1 MPIDPSIPLAAQAPK
16 TDVGQS
22 IAQMYSLADIINKH
36 KADQELRAALSDPN
50 SIDPNTGMISQ
61 NTLAQITRTNPSAGL
76 ALQKNAA
83 DLSAKQATVEKDKAQ
98 TKNYNFE
105 NGIKQMELIAQ
116 NGGALMTQYSQLLKQ
131 GVPADQAKAQMQPV
145 YQQAMQRI
153 AESGQIDKEHLAQIP
168 QEFDPDKVA
177 NGVFTALSTKDQ
189 FATMHQKQQESL
201 EQSKADE
208 SRRHNRVEEGQ
219 GSQKIGIEAQNA
231 ATNRGRLSF
240 EESQP
245 KSEVGKI
252 NTDLN
257 AGRITKDQANA
268 ALTKATGGGDP
279 ATVDEVAKHIADGSM
294 QPLTSQALRTPAG
307 MRIMARVYEL
317 NPKYDAKDYGVQAK
331 ALKDFTTGKQ
341 GNTVRSLN
349 VAMDHLDTLSQLGDA
364 LKNGNMQGF
373 NKLAQSLAAQ
383 TGSAAPTNFDAAKKI
398 VSDEVVKAI
407 IGSGG
412 GVGDRDEAAKAFDKA
427 SSPAQLAGAVET
439 AKRLMR
445 GQLHG
450 LEKQYQQSTGRKDFN
465 DRFLS
470 DSARALDQS
479 SAGAPLPGQGPAP
492 GAVQPPLPPGGVGQ
506 QSPGHVIAPA
516 AARVPPA
523 QNAQGWTLHRD
534 AKGNVAY
541 VSPDGKQFQQV
552 Q

>member
-1 MPIDPSIPLAAQAPK
+1 MPIDPSIPLAVQAPK
-16 TDVGQS
+16 NDVGQS
-22 IAQMYSLADIINKH
+22 IMQAYTLADLINKQ
-36 KADQELRAALSDPN
+36 KAEQALRAELSAPGAVDP
-50 SIDPNTGMISQ
+50 SSGQLTTDAIQKVMRISPQAGM
-61 NTLAQITRTNPSAGL
+61 
-76 ALQKNAA
+76 ALQKNAVDVA
-83 DLSAKQATVEKDKAQ
+83 EKQSTIDKNRAQ
-98 TKNYNFE
+98 TKNFDYE
-105 NGIKQMELIAQ
+105 HGVKQMDALAQ
-116 NGGALMTQYSQLLKQ
+116 AGGALMTQYSTLLKQ
-131 GVPADQAKAQMQPV
+131 GVPE
-145 YQQAMQRI
+145 QQAI
-153 AESGQIDKEHLAQIP
+153 AQIQP
-168 QEFDPDKVA
+168 LYEKALGDLKSGGLIDDAHFANVPKEFNPALVS
-177 NGVFTALSTKDQ
+177 NEVFSALNLKDQ
-189 FATMHQKQQESL
+189 FAVKHQQNQEAL
-201 EQSKADE
+201 EQSKATE
-208 SRRHNRVEEGQ
+208 TQRHNRIEEGQ
-219 GSQKIGIEAQNA
+219 GAQRIGIEGENA
-231 ATNRGRLSF
+231 ATNRGRLAF

-279 ATVDEVAKHIADGSM
+279 ATVDEVARHIADGSM
-294 QPLTSQALRTPAG
+294 QPLTAQALRTPAG

-364 LKNGNMQGF
+364 LKNGNMQAF
-373 NKLAQSLAAQ
+373 NKLSQNLAAQ

-427 SSPAQLAGAVET
+427 SSPAQLAGAINT

-450 LEKQYQQSTGRKDFN
+450 LEKQYKESTGRSDFN

-470 DSARALDQS
+470 DSAQALDRS
-479 SAGAPLPGQGPAP
+479 TAGTPLPGQGPA
-492 GAVQPPLPPGGVGQ
+492 ATNVNNPPLPAGTDF
-506 QSPGHVIAPA
+506 SHLW
-516 AARVPPA
+516 
-523 QNAQGWTLHRD
+523 N
-534 AKGNVAY
+534 
-541 VSPDGKQFQQV
+541 
-552 Q
+552 

>member
-1 MPIDPSIPLAAQAPK
+1 MAIDPSIPLSVQAPK
-16 TDVGQS
+16 TDVGQQV
-22 IAQMYSLADIINKH
+22 AQAYTLADLINKH
-36 KADQELRAALSDPN
+36 KADQELRAALANPN
-50 SIDPNTGMISQ
+50 SIDPSTGMISQ
-61 NTLAQITRTNPSAGL
+61 NTLAQITRTNPTAGM

-83 DLSAKQATVEKDKAQ
+83 DLAAKQATVAKDKAQ
-98 TKNYNFE
+98 TKNFNFE
-105 NGIKQMELIAQ
+105 NGIKQMDLIAQ
-116 NGGALMTQYSQLLKQ
+116 TGGSLMTQYQQLIQQ
-131 GVPADQAKAQMQPV
+131 GVPRDQAIAKMQPL
-145 YQQAMQRI
+145 YQEAINQVAQ
-153 AESGQIDKEHLAQIP
+153 SGMIDQEHLAHIP
-168 QEFDPDKVA
+168 PQFDPDQVA
-177 NGVFTALSTKDQ
+177 GGVFRALTTKDQ
-189 FATMHQKQQESL
+189 FAVMHQKQQEAL
-201 EQSKADE
+201 DQSKAQE
-208 SRRHNRVEEGQ
+208 TQRHNRVEEGQ
-219 GSQKIGIEAQNA
+219 GSQRIGIEAQNA
-231 ATNRGRLSF
+231 STNRARLGF

-257 AGRITKDQANA
+257 AGRITKDQANS
-268 ALTKATGGGDP
+268 ALIKATGGGDP
-279 ATVDEVAKHIADGSM
+279 ATVDEVAKHIADGTM
-294 QPLTSQALRTPAG
+294 QPLTAQALRTPAG

-364 LKNGNMQGF
+364 LKNGNMQAF
-373 NKLAQSLAAQ
+373 NKLAQGLAAQ

-427 SSPAQLAGAVET
+427 SSPAQLAGAVNT

-450 LEKQYQQSTGRKDFN
+450 LEKQYKESTGRSDFN

-479 SAGAPLPGQGPAP
+479 SAGTPLPGQGPA
-492 GAVQPPLPPGGVGQ
+492 AANVNKPPIPPTT
-506 QSPGHVIAPA
+506 
-516 AARVPPA
+516 
-523 QNAQGWTLHRD
+523 NAQGWTLHKD
-534 AKGNVAY
+534 KNGNMAY
-541 VSPDGKQFQQV
+541 VSPDGKQFQPV

>member
-1 MPIDPSIPLAAQAPK
+1 MPIDPSIPLAVQTPK

-22 IAQMYSLADIINKH
+22 IAQAYTLADLINKH
-36 KADQELRAALSDPN
+36 KADQELRAALADPN
-50 SIDPNTGMISQ
+50 AIDPNTGMISQ
-61 NTLAQITRTNPSAGL
+61 NTLAQITRTNPTAGL

-98 TKNYNFE
+98 TKNFNFE
-105 NGIKQMELIAQ
+105 NGIKQMDLIASV
-116 NGGALMTQYSQLLKQ
+116 GGGLMMQYNNLLKQ
-131 GVPADQAKAQMQPV
+131 GVPRDQAIQMMQPM
-145 YQQAMQRI
+145 YQQEIQKV
-153 AESGQIDKEHLAQIP
+153 AEGGQIDQQHLAQIP
-168 QEFDPDKVA
+168 QAFDPDKVSA
-177 NGVFTALSTKDQ
+177 GVFTALSSKDQ
-189 FATMHQKQQESL
+189 FSVMHQKQQEEL
-201 EQSKADE
+201 DQSKAQE
-208 SRRHNRVEEGQ
+208 TQRHNRVEEGQ
-219 GSQKIGIEAQNA
+219 GSQRIGIEAQNA
-231 ATNRGRLSF
+231 ATNRARLGF

-257 AGRITKDQANA
+257 AGRITKEQANA
-268 ALTKATGGGDP
+268 ALLKATGGGDP
-279 ATVDEVAKHIADGSM
+279 AIVDEVAKHIADGSM
-294 QPLTSQALRTPAG
+294 QPLTAQALRTPAG
-307 MRIMARVYEL
+307 MLIMARVYEL

-364 LKNGNMQGF
+364 LKNGNMQAF
-373 NKLAQSLAAQ
+373 NKLSQSLAAQ
-383 TGSAAPTNFDAAKKI
+383 TGSAAPTNFEAAKKI

-427 SSPAQLAGAVET
+427 SSPAQLAGAINT

-450 LEKQYQQSTGRKDFN
+450 LEKQYKESTGRNDFN

-479 SAGAPLPGQGPAP
+479 SSGTPLPGQGPA
-492 GAVQPPLPPGGVGQ
+492 AANVNKPP
-506 QSPGHVIAPA
+506 IPA
-516 AARVPPA
+516 AGTDFSHLW
-523 QNAQGWTLHRD
+523 N
-534 AKGNVAY
+534 
-541 VSPDGKQFQQV
+541 
-552 Q
+552 

>member
-1 MPIDPSIPLAAQAPK
+1 MPVDASIPLQVRQQPDAMQTLGQYLTMAQA
-16 TDVGQS
+16 VQN
-22 IAQMYSLADIINKH
+22 Y
-36 KADQELRAALSDPN
+36 KA
-50 SIDPNTGMISQ
+50 Q
-61 NTLAQITRTNPSAGL
+61 NTLRQAFAGADTSTPQGQESL
-76 ALQKNAA
+76 IKQVGAVAPEEGIKLQQTFQKGRETESTIAKN
-83 DLSAKQATVEKDKAQ
+83 TAQ
-98 TKNYNFE
+98 TKKANWDIGAKAMDAISNVGSSVMMTYADLLHKGVPPAQAQAIVSQAIPSIKDHLKSMKDP
-105 NGIKQMELIAQ
+105 NGDPLFNSDQIDQLPDKFDPQATMATVMDAKQRAQYYTQQHQNELSEMQ
-116 NGGALMTQYSQLLKQ
+116 RQHQ
-131 GVPADQAKAQMQPV
+131 GVEEHQ
-145 YQQAMQRI
+145 
-153 AESGQIDKEHLAQIP
+153 GQE
-168 QEFDPDKVA
+168 
-177 NGVFTALSTKDQ
+177 
-189 FATMHQKQQESL
+189 
-201 EQSKADE
+201 
-208 SRRHNRVEEGQ
+208 R
-219 GSQKIGIEAQNA
+219 IGIEAQNA
-231 ATNRGRLSF
+231 ATNRARLGF

-245 KSEVGKI
+245 KSDVGKI

-294 QPLTSQALRTPAG
+294 QPLTAQALRTPAG

-364 LKNGNMQGF
+364 LKNGNMQAF
-373 NKLAQSLAAQ
+373 NKLAQGLAAQ

-427 SSPAQLAGAVET
+427 SSPAQLAGAVNT

-450 LEKQYQQSTGRKDFN
+450 LEKQYKESTGRGDFN

-479 SAGAPLPGQGPAP
+479 APGTPLPGQGPA
-492 GAVQPPLPPGGVGQ
+492 AANVNKPPIPPTT
-506 QSPGHVIAPA
+506 
-516 AARVPPA
+516 
-523 QNAQGWTLHRD
+523 NAQGWTLHKD
-534 AKGNVAY
+534 KNGNMAY
-541 VSPDGKQFQQV
+541 VSPDGKQFQPV